1 MGFWS
6 RRALATGTAWA
17 GVCLIHHHHVL
28 VGFGGH
34 TKLAVQVGSPY
45 NAAVPKGPGLLV
57 S

>member
-28 VGFGGH
+28 VGFGRH